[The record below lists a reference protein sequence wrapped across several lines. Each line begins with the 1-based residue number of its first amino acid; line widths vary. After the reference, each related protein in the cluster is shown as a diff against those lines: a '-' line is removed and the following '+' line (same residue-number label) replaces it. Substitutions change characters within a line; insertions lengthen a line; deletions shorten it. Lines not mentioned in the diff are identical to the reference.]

1 MAVFELKQVMS
12 SSRQSKIATQLG
24 VTQGAISQANSK
36 QRNIFIVENDD
47 GVSAFEI
54 KPVFNTNPNLELISD
69 CLLKKLETT

>member
-54 KPVFNTNPNLELISD
+54 KSVFNTNPNLELISD
-69 CLLKKLETT
+69 CLLKKLETN

>member
-36 QRNIFIVENDD
+36 KRNIFIVENDD

-54 KPVFNTNPNLELISD
+54 KPVFNTSPNLELISD
-69 CLLKKLETT
+69 CLLKKLETN